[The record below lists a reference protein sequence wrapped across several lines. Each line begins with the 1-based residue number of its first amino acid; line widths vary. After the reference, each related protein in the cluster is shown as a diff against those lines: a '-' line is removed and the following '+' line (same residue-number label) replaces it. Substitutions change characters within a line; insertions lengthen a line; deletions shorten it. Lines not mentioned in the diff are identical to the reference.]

1 MPSHDGIMPSVAVKL
16 KGNVVM
22 TIIKKTYRINQEVD
36 KKIKELL
43 KTYRAKS
50 ENELFEIII
59 NDIYELKKSKAL
71 IPFEEFEKRDVQLQK
86 ALFEIGKLQGVLQEK
101 EKQLQKA
108 EQGKEQKEEPKGFWA
123 KLFGI

>member
-1 MPSHDGIMPSVAVKL
+1 
-16 KGNVVM
+16 M
-22 TIIKKTYRINQEVD
+22 TIIKKTYRTNQEVD

-50 ENELFEIII
+50 ENELFEMII

-71 IPFEEFEKRDVQLQK
+71 IPFEEFKERDLQLQK
-86 ALFEIGKLQGVLQEK
+86 ALLEIGKLQGVLQEK

-108 EQGKEQKEEPKGFWA
+108 EQEKEQKEKPKGFWA
-123 KLFGI
+123 RLFGG